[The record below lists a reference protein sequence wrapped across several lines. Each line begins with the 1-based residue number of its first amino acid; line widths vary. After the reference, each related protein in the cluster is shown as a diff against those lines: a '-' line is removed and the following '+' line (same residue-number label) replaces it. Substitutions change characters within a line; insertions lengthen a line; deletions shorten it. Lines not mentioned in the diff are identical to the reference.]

1 MQFLAFLLA
10 SASIGFAVA
19 APEPQ
24 TSAHPLMTAGWCN
37 GGTPGSGEC
46 EAKKLHTYCVSL
58 VSFLSLGNLFP
69 PRFVCKLVSIRS
81 RCTDQKR
88 DEFVIW
94 RKLYSESENAS
105 NGFDCPDGGWVYCA

>member
-1 MQFLAFLLA
+1 MQFLTFLLA

-46 EAKKLHTYCVSL
+46 EAKKLHTYC
-58 VSFLSLGNLFP
+58 
-69 PRFVCKLVSIRS
+69 
-81 RCTDQKR
+81 CTDQKR